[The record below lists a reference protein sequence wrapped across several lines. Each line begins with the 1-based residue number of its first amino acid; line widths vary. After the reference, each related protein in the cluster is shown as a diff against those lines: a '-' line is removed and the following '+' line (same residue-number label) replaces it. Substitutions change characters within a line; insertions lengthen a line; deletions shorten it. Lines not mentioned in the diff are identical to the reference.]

1 MKTRVDYAIEMLKS
15 IKTCPLCGADVIAT
29 FDQELK
35 NSNHKDRFKYRPYFL
50 KQVYECGADLFVDK
64 TGHLANDTPC
74 DLVMMEKATFIDF
87 DLSEKIS
94 QERRTGHANKA

>member
-1 MKTRVDYAIEMLKS
+1 MKTRVDYAIEMLKG
-15 IKTCPLCGADVIAT
+15 INTCP
-29 FDQELK
+29 
-35 NSNHKDRFKYRPYFL
+35 
-50 KQVYECGADLFVDK
+50 LFVDK

-74 DLVMMEKATFIDF
+74 DLVMMEKATFMDF